1 MALRLDDKKA
11 LVAEVNEVASKA
23 LSAVAVENRGLTA
36 GRFDQLRAQARK
48 NGIYLHVVK
57 NTLAK
62 RAVEGTEFE
71 CLSPALVGPIVLG
84 FSLEDPGAVGRVIK
98 DFAKDNEKLVV
109 KAVAVGGTLYGAK
122 DIDRLASLPTK
133 EQALSMLMGTMLA
146 PISQF
151 VRTLNEPTAK
161 FVRTVQAVADSRK
174 EAA

>member
-36 GRFDQLRAQARK
+36 GRFDQLRSQARK

-62 RAVEGTEFE
+62 RAVAGTEFE
-71 CLSPALVGPIVLG
+71 CLGPALTGPIVLG

-161 FVRTVQAVADSRK
+161 FVRTVQAVADKQK